1 MRTCGAGWMRWPPTI
16 ILNGI
21 GSEAMP
27 VILKTN
33 ALMLWHEPGSNSR
46 AGWVKSSAGRD
57 QVACDAQAT
66 GPVVT
71 T

>member
-1 MRTCGAGWMRWPPTI
+1 MRTCGAVWTRWPPI
-16 ILNGI
+16 IGLNGI

-33 ALMLWHEPGSNSR
+33 VPMPWREPGSNSR
-46 AGWVKSSAGRD
+46 AGRVKLSAGRD
-57 QVACDAQAT
+57 QAACDVHAT